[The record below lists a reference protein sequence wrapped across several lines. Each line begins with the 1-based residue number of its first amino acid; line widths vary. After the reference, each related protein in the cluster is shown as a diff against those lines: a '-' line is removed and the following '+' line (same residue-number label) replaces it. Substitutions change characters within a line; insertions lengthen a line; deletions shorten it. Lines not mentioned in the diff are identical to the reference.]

1 MLGRCDCVWCLCYH
15 VYSVI
20 IYTNSNVT
28 LCVCVLEMDAV
39 FYDWPKNMATKQ
51 NITG

>member
-1 MLGRCDCVWCLCYH
+1 M
-15 VYSVI
+15 S
-20 IYTNSNVT
+20 